1 MNADIDEN
9 SATLYKSANELLPT
23 QRTDS
28 EEPLRQCVRDAV
40 ENYFTH
46 LEGHSCH
53 GLYQLV
59 MSEVELPLLEVVMH
73 HARGNQTV
81 AAKMLGV
88 NRGTLRKKL
97 KEYALI

>member
-9 SATLYKSANELLPT
+9 SANPNKNPNSFLPT
-23 QRTDS
+23 KRTDS

-40 ENYFTH
+40 DNYFAH

-59 MSEVELPLLEVVMH
+59 MSEVELPLLEVVMR
-73 HARGNQTV
+73 HAGGNQTV
-81 AAKMLGV
+81 AAEMLGI
-88 NRGTLRKKL
+88 NRGTLRRKL